1 MTNSFGN
8 KGKNTATNYNS
19 QHFTEGAKIFGTA
32 SLAIVSVGVVLT
44 GIWLLLTDKA
54 SLTVVGA
61 GVFAYS
67 AILVI
72 IGKFWKQG

>member
-1 MTNSFGN
+1 LVIR
-8 KGKNTATNYNS
+8 
-19 QHFTEGAKIFGTA
+19 AKIQPQTITPNTLPREQKY
-32 SLAIVSVGVVLT
+32 LAQPVLRFGVVLT